1 MFSFCCSKDTVA
13 YREALK
19 RIKSREHQTT
29 GNTVC
34 VNEKTTLDI
43 APEQMD
49 DCAPKVQPKPN
60 RRPSQTQL
68 LKPKV
73 CKTFK
78 CIENSIFQTTV

>member
-1 MFSFCCSKDTVA
+1 MFTFCCSKDTIA

-19 RIKSREHQTT
+19 RIKSRQHQNTS
-29 GNTVC
+29 NTVC
-34 VNEKTTLDI
+34 VNEKSTLDI

-49 DCAPKVQPKPN
+49 NYATKIQPKPN

-78 CIENSIFQTTV
+78 CN

>member
-19 RIKSREHQTT
+19 RIKSRGDQEA
-29 GNTVC
+29 NSTVC
-34 VNEKTTLDI
+34 VNEKTTSNVVSEEMHNNATKI
-43 APEQMD
+43 QA
-49 DCAPKVQPKPN
+49 KPN

-73 CKTFK
+73 CKIFK
-78 CIENSIFQTTV
+78 CIEE